1 MGEAREKKSLAFF
14 DGVMGTGDEV
24 REEGPEFPPPMPALF
39 DPGVPP

>member
-14 DGVMGTGDEV
+14 DGVMGSGDEV
-24 REEGPEFPPPMPALF
+24 SDDGPEPPPPAVALF